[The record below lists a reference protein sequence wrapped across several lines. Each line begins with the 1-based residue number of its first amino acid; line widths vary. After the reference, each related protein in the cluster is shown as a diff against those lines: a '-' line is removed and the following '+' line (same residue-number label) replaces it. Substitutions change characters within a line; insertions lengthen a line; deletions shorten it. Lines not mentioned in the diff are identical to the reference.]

1 MRFAML
7 EGEGMRPMDIII
19 YDLETTYS
27 YKKGQIPEVVEIG
40 AVRIDSSRR
49 QITDSFQCYVF
60 PQIRGKFDSRT
71 MRFIGMKEED
81 QASAIPFPE
90 ALERFKSWMGDHYYF
105 CAWGPDDKRILIEH
119 CVRFAVS
126 FDWLKNTNNIQTPI
140 SQLLGPFKQM
150 GLAKAME
157 ITGLETEGRLH
168 SALDDSINTAKL
180 LIHYYDQVSL
190 EKNDPPTFE
199 GESCPLYRTC
209 RSCKKEKWYRQFRTR
224 KNFCIRCESR
234 WKAKHLASQSP
245 V

>member
-1 MRFAML
+1 MRK
-7 EGEGMRPMDIII
+7 MDIII

-27 YKKGQIPEVVEIG
+27 YKKGQIPEIVEIG
-40 AVRIDSSRR
+40 AVRIDPKIR

-81 QASAIPFPE
+81 QFNAISFPE
-90 ALERFKSWMGDHYYF
+90 ALEQLKSWMGDDYYF
-105 CAWGPDDKRILIEH
+105 CAWGPDDKRIFIEH
-119 CVRFAVS
+119 CVRFAFS

-140 SQLLGPFKQM
+140 SLLLGPVKQM

-157 ITGLETEGRLH
+157 IAGLDPEGRLH
-168 SALDDSINTAKL
+168 SALDDSVNTAKL
-180 LIHYYDQVSL
+180 FLHCYDQVPL
-190 EKNDPPTFE
+190 EINDPPTFE

-209 RSCKKEKWYRQFRTR
+209 RGCKKEKWYRQFRSR

-234 WKAKHLASQSP
+234 WKAKHFASQSP